1 MRRKRAEVIT
11 SGQDHQKLR
20 KKWLEELAQGEKWPS
35 KNSEFMGRA
44 GKDKVREMRE
54 EIEGDQKKKRR

>member
-11 SGQDHQKLR
+11 SGQAHQKL

-54 EIEGDQKKKRR
+54 EIEGDQKK